1 MGSGFRS
8 RCLWEPSFCHPQ
20 AYNTKLRMLA
30 SLSIIFISFP
40 GNTATDSEMGRI
52 KSQLSI
58 GMVSFQGVVS
68 LPARTILAGNSV
80 PEPSTFERISQ
91 KAQEGMCVC
100 V

>member
-1 MGSGFRS
+1 
-8 RCLWEPSFCHPQ
+8 
-20 AYNTKLRMLA
+20 MLA

-100 V
+100 INACIFI